1 MHPDNE
7 QKLMQLMSEINDS
20 LRRQTAVFEEL
31 RDVVRTIDFGLEEL
45 PEDVTLQEMSH

>member
-31 RDVVRTIDFGLEEL
+31 RDVVQTIDFGEEDEFVLL
-45 PEDVTLQEMSH
+45 PLAEPSH